1 MYYNTPRHLD
11 LWIPDASGFVLCM
24 LFSEMCHNV
33 QNILFDFIGIIFKL
47 ICKFKIGYSV
57 IVINFKIRSYDF
69 VILRQKNILSFYCS
83 SWQPLLW
90 YGSSYLHRKQCSY
103 VSPCPPAVDS
113 SSLYSWGRNT
123 SVRRCEP

>member
-69 VILRQKNILSFYCS
+69 VILRQKTSCLFTVAVGSLCS
-83 SWQPLLW
+83 GTEVLIYIESNALMYRRVLL
-90 YGSSYLHRKQCSY
+90 R
-103 VSPCPPAVDS
+103 
-113 SSLYSWGRNT
+113 
-123 SVRRCEP
+123 